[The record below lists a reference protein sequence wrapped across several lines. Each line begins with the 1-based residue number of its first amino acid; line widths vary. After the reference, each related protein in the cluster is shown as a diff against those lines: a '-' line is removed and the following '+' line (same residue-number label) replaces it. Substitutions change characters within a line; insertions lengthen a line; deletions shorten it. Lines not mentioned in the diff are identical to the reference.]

1 MQYDD
6 KKATLVVN
14 EAFPKDAGVYVVL
27 AKNIAGE
34 ATSSCNVSVKG
45 RLPTET
51 SDSELASDMEPV
63 KPAVQLSLKD
73 VSVFEGQQV
82 RLECI
87 IVGQPEPEVLCRVM
101 SVRSTATVL
110 TLTTQINWHCHL
122 FSTLVFLVCIWTGTH
137 KKLFASRL
145 KQN

>member
-14 EAFPKDAGVYVVL
+14 EAFPKDAGVYVVS

-34 ATSSCNVSVKG
+34 ASSSCNVSVKG

-63 KPAVQLSLKD
+63 KPAIHLSLKD
-73 VSVFEGQQV
+73 VSIFEGQRV
-82 RLECI
+82 RLDCI
-87 IVGQPEPEVLCRVM
+87 IVGQPEPEVQCTVM
-101 SVRSTATVL
+101 TTVML
-110 TLTTQINWHCHL
+110 L
-122 FSTLVFLVCIWTGTH
+122 
-137 KKLFASRL
+137 
-145 KQN
+145 